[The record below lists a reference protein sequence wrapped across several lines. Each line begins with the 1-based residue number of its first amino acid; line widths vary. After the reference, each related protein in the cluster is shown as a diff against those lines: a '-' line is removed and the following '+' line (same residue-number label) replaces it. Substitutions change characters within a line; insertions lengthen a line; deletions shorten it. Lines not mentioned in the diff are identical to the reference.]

1 MRRVGLVGSVSAS
14 RAVGRGFGPR
24 QDHTKDHYNNGAN
37 CPRLD
42 DDNGDGGGGD
52 DDGDDHDDDDD
63 DDDDYGDDE
72 ADVPHIRHRQRKRAA
87 VGNRRCRT
95 RPHNPPGSR
104 YS

>member
-1 MRRVGLVGSVSAS
+1 MRRIGLVGSVSAS

-42 DDNGDGGGGD
+42 DDNGD
-52 DDGDDHDDDDD
+52 DDGDDDDD
-63 DDDDYGDDE
+63 DDDDDGDDE

-104 YS
+104 CS